1 MRYCAEGQV
10 SLHSVS
16 VQVDG
21 RSVNVH
27 MRRVEFRTLAK
38 DRPRKRKR
46 LHVDFISGIPELVAV
61 GRLKEDVTRR
71 ASVEVKC
78 GCFQAIAVVVA
89 DQHDGDSARL
99 EAVPISVE
107 AVVAARA
114 LQVNQS
120 GVQQQPMVLTGA
132 GAEEPVR
139 SSCSGNFE
147 RPKMAPKEEKRAHRF
162 GVHCSA

>member
-21 RSVNVH
+21 RSGNVH
-27 MRRVEFRTLAK
+27 MRRIEFRTLAK

-46 LHVDFISGIPELVAV
+46 LQVDFISGISELVAV

-71 ASVEVKC
+71 ASVEVK
-78 GCFQAIAVVVA
+78 GGRFQAIAAVVA
-89 DQHDGDSARL
+89 DQQDGDSARL
-99 EAVPISVE
+99 EAVPIAVE
-107 AVVAARA
+107 AVVAAA
-114 LQVNQS
+114 ASQVNQS
-120 GVQQQPMVLTGA
+120 GVQQQPMILTGA
-132 GAEEPVR
+132 GAEEPMR
-139 SSCSGNFE
+139 SSCSGNLQ
-147 RPKMAPKEEKRAHRF
+147 RPRMAPKEEKRAHRF